1 MANLSRYS
9 ALLLLSVILSAGAAV
24 LLWLGQVGPQQSP
37 QVNNTEGERRLNIY
51 NWADYIDPQT
61 LVDFEQEYG
70 IQVNYDIYD
79 SSEMVDAKLLT
90 GRSGYDIV
98 VHAASFTARFKDID
112 ILHSLDTS
120 RLSNWHYL
128 EPALMETLDRQY
140 SSGLMGSP
148 FFWGTTGF
156 TYNVDEIKARM
167 PDAPL
172 DSAAMFFD
180 PEIISQFA
188 DCGVSMLDD
197 PLTVIPLAMMYLGYP
212 ANSVDLDQ
220 LAEVEQL
227 VKSVRPYI
235 KYFSSTKMLLDL
247 PSKEVCMAMSWS
259 GDYGVAAGRAA
270 EAGIDINLAY
280 TIPKEGSVI
289 WFDNINIP
297 SDAPHRDNA
306 YLFVDYMLRPEVIAR
321 STNYIGYANANKD
334 AINFV
339 QPRIAQDTAI
349 YPDQLVLQR
358 MQTTEVLTPKMER
371 RRSRTWTKIKMGR
384 GKN

>member
-128 EPALMETLDRQY
+128 EPALVETLDRQY

-212 ANSVDLDQ
+212 ANSVDLYQ

-371 RRSRTWTKIKMGR
+371 RRSRTWTKIKTGL
-384 GKN
+384 

>member
-1 MANLSRYS
+1 MAQSSRYS
-9 ALLLLSVILSAGAAV
+9 APLLLSAMVSAAAV
-24 LLWLGQVGPQQSP
+24 LLWFGQDNQPERAQ
-37 QVNNTEGERRLNIY
+37 TLAAEGEQRLNIY

-61 LVDFEQEYG
+61 LVDFEREYG
-70 IQVNYDIYD
+70 IEVNYDIYD

-98 VHAASFTARFKDID
+98 VHAASFTARFQDID
-112 ILHSLDTS
+112 ILHTLDTS

-128 EPALMETLDRQY
+128 EPALVETLDRQY

-180 PEIISQFA
+180 PEVISQFA

-289 WFDNINIP
+289 WFDNIYIP

-306 YLFVDYMLRPEVIAR
+306 YLFLDYMLRPEVIAK
-321 STNYIGYANANKD
+321 STNYIGYANAIKD
-334 AINFV
+334 AIDFV
-339 QPRIAQDTAI
+339 EPRIAEDTAI
-349 YPDQLVLQR
+349 YPDHLVLQR
-358 MQTTEVLTPKMER
+358 MQTTEVLPPKMER
-371 RRSRTWTKIKMGR
+371 RRMRTWTKIKTGL
-384 GKN
+384 

>member
-24 LLWLGQVGPQQSP
+24 LIWLGQVGPQQSP

-128 EPALMETLDRQY
+128 EPALVETLDRQY

-358 MQTTEVLTPKMER
+358 MQT
-371 RRSRTWTKIKMGR
+371 
-384 GKN
+384 

>member
-9 ALLLLSVILSAGAAV
+9 AILLLSVILSAGAAV

-128 EPALMETLDRQY
+128 EPALVETLDRQY

-212 ANSVDLDQ
+212 ANSVDLYQ

-371 RRSRTWTKIKMGR
+371 RRSRTWTKIKTGL
-384 GKN
+384 

>member
-112 ILHSLDTS
+112 ILNSLDTS

-128 EPALMETLDRQY
+128 EPALVETLDRQY

-371 RRSRTWTKIKMGR
+371 RRSRTWTKIKTGL
-384 GKN
+384 

>member
-9 ALLLLSVILSAGAAV
+9 APLLLSVILSAGAAV

-128 EPALMETLDRQY
+128 EPALVETLDRQY

-371 RRSRTWTKIKMGR
+371 RRSRTWTKIKTGL
-384 GKN
+384 

>member
-1 MANLSRYS
+1 MAQSSRYS
-9 ALLLLSVILSAGAAV
+9 APLLLSAMVSAAAV
-24 LLWLGQVGPQQSP
+24 LLWFGQDNQPERAQ
-37 QVNNTEGERRLNIY
+37 TLAAEGEQRLNIY

-61 LVDFEQEYG
+61 LVDFEQEFG
-70 IQVNYDIYD
+70 IEVNYDIYD

-98 VHAASFTARFKDID
+98 VHAASFTARFQDID
-112 ILHSLDTS
+112 ILHTLETS

-128 EPALMETLDRQY
+128 EPALVETLDRQY

-180 PEIISQFA
+180 PEVISQFA

-289 WFDNINIP
+289 WFDNIYIP

-306 YLFVDYMLRPEVIAR
+306 YLFLDYMLRPEVIAR
-321 STNYIGYANANKD
+321 STNYIGYANANS
-334 AINFV
+334 AATQFV
-339 QPRIAQDTAI
+339 ESSIAEDTAI
-349 YPDQLVLQR
+349 YPDQLVLER
-358 MQTTEVLTPKMER
+358 MQTTEVLTPKLER
-371 RRSRTWTKIKMGR
+371 RRSRTWTKIKTGL
-384 GKN
+384 

>member
-1 MANLSRYS
+1 MAQSSRYS
-9 ALLLLSVILSAGAAV
+9 APLLLSAMVSAAAV
-24 LLWLGQVGPQQSP
+24 LLWFGQDNQPERAQ
-37 QVNNTEGERRLNIY
+37 TLAAEGEQRLNIY

-61 LVDFEQEYG
+61 LVDFEREYG
-70 IQVNYDIYD
+70 IEVNYDIYD

-98 VHAASFTARFKDID
+98 VHAASFTARFQDID
-112 ILHSLDTS
+112 ILHTLDTS

-128 EPALMETLDRQY
+128 EPALVETLDRQY

-180 PEIISQFA
+180 PEVISQFA

-289 WFDNINIP
+289 WFDNIYIP

-306 YLFVDYMLRPEVIAR
+306 YLFLDYMLRPEVIAR
-321 STNYIGYANANKD
+321 STNYNGYANANS
-334 AINFV
+334 AATQFV
-339 QPRIAQDTAI
+339 EPSIAEDTAI
-349 YPDQLVLQR
+349 YPDQLVLER
-358 MQTTEVLTPKMER
+358 MQTTEVLTPKLER
-371 RRSRTWTKIKMGR
+371 RRSRTWTKIKTGL
-384 GKN
+384 

>member
-1 MANLSRYS
+1 MGYSRRHSARVFLPVIFSAAALGFFLWNGQANDQDS
-9 ALLLLSVILSAGAAV
+9 AIQL
-24 LLWLGQVGPQQSP
+24 
-37 QVNNTEGERRLNIY
+37 NNDIEKRLNIY

-70 IQVNYDIYD
+70 IEVNYDIYD

-98 VHAASFTARFKDID
+98 VHAASFTARFKGIN
-112 ILHSLDTS
+112 ILHPLDTS
-120 RLSNWHYL
+120 RLSNWHHL
-128 EPALMETLDRQY
+128 EPTLLQTLDRQY

-172 DSAAMFFD
+172 DSIRMFFD
-180 PEIISQFA
+180 PEVVSKFA

-227 VKSVRPYI
+227 VKSIRPYI

-289 WFDNINIP
+289 WFDNIYIP
-297 SDAPHRDNA
+297 SDAPHRNNA
-306 YLFVDYMLRPEVIAR
+306 YLFLNYMLRPEVIAR

-339 QPRIAQDTAI
+339 EPSIAKDTAI
-349 YPDQLVLQR
+349 YPDQQVLQR

-371 RRSRTWTKIKMGR
+371 RRSRTWTKIKTGL
-384 GKN
+384 

>member
-1 MANLSRYS
+1 MANRRRYS
-9 ALLLLSVILSAGAAV
+9 AQLILPVIFSAAA
-24 LLWLGQVGPQQSP
+24 LGFFLWNGQAKDQDSP
-37 QVNNTEGERRLNIY
+37 MTSMTEGEKRLNIY

-61 LVDFEQEYG
+61 LKDFEQEYG
-70 IQVNYDIYD
+70 IEINYDIYD

-98 VHAASFTARFKDID
+98 AHAASFTSRFKGIG
-112 ILHSLDTS
+112 ILHPLDYS
-120 RLSNWHYL
+120 RLSNWHHL
-128 EPALMETLDRQY
+128 DPVLLQTLDTQY

-156 TYNVDEIKARM
+156 TYDVDEIKARM

-172 DSAAMFFD
+172 DSARMFFD
-180 PEIISQFA
+180 PAVVSQFA

-289 WFDNINIP
+289 WFDNIYIP
-297 SDAPHRDNA
+297 SDAPHPDNA
-306 YLFVDYMLRPEVIAR
+306 YLFVNYMLRPEVIAR

-334 AINFV
+334 ATRFV
-339 QPRIAQDTAI
+339 EPRIAEDTAI

-371 RRSRTWTKIKMGR
+371 RRSRTWTKIKTGL
-384 GKN
+384 

>member
-24 LLWLGQVGPQQSP
+24 LIWLGQVGPQQSP

-128 EPALMETLDRQY
+128 EPALVETLDRQY

-371 RRSRTWTKIKMGR
+371 RRSRTWTKIKTGL
-384 GKN
+384 

>member
-1 MANLSRYS
+1 MAQSSRYS
-9 ALLLLSVILSAGAAV
+9 APLLLSAMVSAAAV
-24 LLWLGQVGPQQSP
+24 LLWFGQDNRPETTQALTS
-37 QVNNTEGERRLNIY
+37 EGEQRLNIY

-61 LVDFEQEYG
+61 LVDFEQEFG
-70 IQVNYDIYD
+70 IEVNYDIYD

-98 VHAASFTARFKDID
+98 VHAASFTARFQDID
-112 ILHSLDTS
+112 ILHTLDTS

-128 EPALMETLDRQY
+128 ESALVETLDRQY

-180 PEIISQFA
+180 PEVISQFA

-289 WFDNINIP
+289 WFDNIYIP

-306 YLFVDYMLRPEVIAR
+306 YLFLDYMLRPEVIAR
-321 STNYIGYANANKD
+321 STNYIGYANANS
-334 AINFV
+334 AATQFV
-339 QPRIAQDTAI
+339 EPSIAEDTAI
-349 YPDQLVLQR
+349 YPDQLVLER
-358 MQTTEVLTPKMER
+358 MQTTEVLTPKLER
-371 RRSRTWTKIKMGR
+371 RRSRTWTKIKTGL
-384 GKN
+384 

>member
-51 NWADYIDPQT
+51 NWADYIDHQT

-128 EPALMETLDRQY
+128 EPALVETLDRQY

-148 FFWGTTGF
+148 FFWGTTWF

-212 ANSVDLDQ
+212 ANSVYLDQ

-235 KYFSSTKMLLDL
+235 KYFISTKMLLDL

-297 SDAPHRDNA
+297 SYAPHRDNA

-371 RRSRTWTKIKMGR
+371 RRSRTWTKIKTGL
-384 GKN
+384 

>member
-1 MANLSRYS
+1 MANPSRYS
-9 ALLLLSVILSAGAAV
+9 AHLILSAIVSAAAV
-24 LLWLGQVGPQQSP
+24 LLWFGQANQQNSP
-37 QVNNTEGERRLNIY
+37 QTLATEGEKRLNIY

-128 EPALMETLDRQY
+128 EPALVETLDRQY

-212 ANSVDLDQ
+212 ANSVDLYQ

-371 RRSRTWTKIKMGR
+371 RRSRTWTKIKTGL
-384 GKN
+384 

>member
-1 MANLSRYS
+1 MAQSSRYS
-9 ALLLLSVILSAGAAV
+9 APLLLSAMVSAAAV
-24 LLWLGQVGPQQSP
+24 LLWFGQDNRPETTQALTS
-37 QVNNTEGERRLNIY
+37 EGEQRLNIY

-61 LVDFEQEYG
+61 LVDFEQEFG
-70 IQVNYDIYD
+70 IEVNYDIYD

-98 VHAASFTARFKDID
+98 VHAASFTARFQDID
-112 ILHSLDTS
+112 ILHTLDTS

-128 EPALMETLDRQY
+128 EPALVETLDRQY

-180 PEIISQFA
+180 PEVISQFA

-289 WFDNINIP
+289 WFDNIYIP

-306 YLFVDYMLRPEVIAR
+306 YLFLDYMLRPEVIAR
-321 STNYIGYANANKD
+321 STNYIGYANANS
-334 AINFV
+334 AATQFV
-339 QPRIAQDTAI
+339 EPSIAEDTAI
-349 YPDQLVLQR
+349 YPDQLVLER
-358 MQTTEVLTPKMER
+358 MQTTEVLTPKLER
-371 RRSRTWTKIKMGR
+371 RRSRTWTKIKTGL
-384 GKN
+384 

>member
-9 ALLLLSVILSAGAAV
+9 AILLLSVILSAGAAV

-128 EPALMETLDRQY
+128 EPALVETLDRQY

-212 ANSVDLDQ
+212 ANSVDLYQ

-339 QPRIAQDTAI
+339 QPRIPQDTAI

-371 RRSRTWTKIKMGR
+371 RRSRTWTKIKTGL
-384 GKN
+384 

>member
-9 ALLLLSVILSAGAAV
+9 AILLLSVILSAGAAV

-128 EPALMETLDRQY
+128 EPALVETLDRQY

-371 RRSRTWTKIKMGR
+371 RRSRTWTKIKTGL
-384 GKN
+384 